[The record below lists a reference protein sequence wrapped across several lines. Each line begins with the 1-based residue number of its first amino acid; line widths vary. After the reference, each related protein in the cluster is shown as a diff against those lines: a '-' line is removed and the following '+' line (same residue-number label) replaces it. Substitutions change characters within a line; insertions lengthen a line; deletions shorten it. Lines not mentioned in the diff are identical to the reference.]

1 MTRSRRAAF
10 LAALVLSFAV
20 SGASYSF
27 KPAVSVTV
35 GTSATALVSSTP
47 HYVLLCNN
55 DASKTLSWAFDSAV
69 TTSSGMP
76 LRPGDCITFDNLLGN
91 QSLYGV
97 TTSGTLD
104 ARVTTGTQK

>member
-1 MTRSRRAAF
+1 MRIR
-10 LAALVLSFAV
+10 LAALAAAVSFAALA
-20 SGASYSF
+20 ASYSF
-27 KPAVSVTV
+27 RPAVTVSV

-47 HYVLLCNN
+47 HYVFLCNT
-55 DASKTLSWAFDSAV
+55 DTAKTLSWAFDSGV

-76 LRPGDCITFDNLLGN
+76 LKPGSCISFDNLLGN

>member
-1 MTRSRRAAF
+1 MRFR
-10 LAALVLSFAV
+10 LAALAAALSFAA
-20 SGASYSF
+20 SAASYSF
-27 KPAVSVTV
+27 KPAVTVSV
-35 GTSATALVSSTP
+35 GTSATALVATTP
-47 HYVLLCNN
+47 HFVLLCNA
-55 DASKTLSWAFDSAV
+55 DTSKSLFWAFDSGV